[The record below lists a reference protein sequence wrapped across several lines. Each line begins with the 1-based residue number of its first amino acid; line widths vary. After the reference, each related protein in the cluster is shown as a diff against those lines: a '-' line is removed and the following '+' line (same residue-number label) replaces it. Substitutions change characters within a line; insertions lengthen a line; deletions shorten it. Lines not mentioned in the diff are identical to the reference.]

1 VRAKQTEKER
11 EADTAD
17 NESKK
22 KKKKKFQIGKK
33 KVWAT
38 HTTKGPCRWG
48 IGAIR
53 KRFSYG
59 REPKMNKKIKQKRVR
74 KNDEDVIAEK
84 NKQEMCV
91 DERNQ
96 PLT

>member
-1 VRAKQTEKER
+1 
-11 EADTAD
+11 
-17 NESKK
+17 
-22 KKKKKFQIGKK
+22 
-33 KVWAT
+33 
-38 HTTKGPCRWG
+38 
-48 IGAIR
+48 
-53 KRFSYG
+53 
-59 REPKMNKKIKQKRVR
+59 MNKKIKQKRVR